1 MNYTIITDE
10 IKLKEFIEWLPEL
23 LPNEKYYLALFSRKK
38 YIKDISIKHTADKSQ
53 LKRFTSDKT
62 KLFNK
67 IKQLEVPYG
76 TYTLG
81 DTIIP
86 QESLALYITINPRD
100 MYKATINTMVKLAE
114 SIRDNN
120 VIMNPHQEALSEIH
134 KSKGRT
140 CYLDFDIDEGNEEV
154 LLGLIT
160 QIKTYVNEG
169 AITWLRTRGGLH
181 VLIDPSKVTHEYK
194 RGFYQG
200 ISSISQVDQKGDL
213 LIPVPGTFQGGFTP
227 CFVDY

>member
-10 IKLKEFIEWLPEL
+10 IKLKKFIKWLPEL

-38 YIKDISIKHTADKSQ
+38 YIKDINIKHTADKLQ

-67 IKQLEVPYG
+67 IKQLEVPYE
-76 TYTLG
+76 TYILG
-81 DTIIP
+81 EIIIP

-114 SIRDNN
+114 SIRDSN

-140 CYLDFDIDEGNEEV
+140 CYLDFDIDEQNEEV
-154 LLGLIT
+154 LLELIT
-160 QIKTYVNEG
+160 QIKTYVNED
-169 AITWLRTRGGLH
+169 AVTWLRTRGGLH
-181 VLIDPSKVTHEYK
+181 VLVDPSKVTHEYK
-194 RGFYQG
+194 REFYQG
-200 ISSISQVDQKGDL
+200 ISNISQVDQKGDL

>member
-1 MNYTIITDE
+1 MNYIIITDE

-38 YIKDISIKHTADKSQ
+38 YIKDISIKHIADKSQ

-86 QESLALYITINPRD
+86 QESLAFYITVNPRD
-100 MYKATINTMVKLAE
+100 MYKASINTIVKLAQ
-114 SIRDNN
+114 SIR
-120 VIMNPHQEALSEIH
+120 
-134 KSKGRT
+134 
-140 CYLDFDIDEGNEEV
+140 
-154 LLGLIT
+154 
-160 QIKTYVNEG
+160 
-169 AITWLRTRGGLH
+169 
-181 VLIDPSKVTHEYK
+181 VTADK
-194 RGFYQG
+194 
-200 ISSISQVDQKGDL
+200 
-213 LIPVPGTFQGGFTP
+213 
-227 CFVDY
+227 

>member
-10 IKLKEFIEWLPEL
+10 IKLKKFIKWLPEL

-38 YIKDISIKHTADKSQ
+38 YIKDINIKHTADKLQ

-76 TYTLG
+76 TYILG
-81 DTIIP
+81 EIIIP

-114 SIRDNN
+114 SIKDSN

-140 CYLDFDIDEGNEEV
+140 CYLDFDIDEQNEEV
-154 LLGLIT
+154 LLELIT
-160 QIKTYVNEG
+160 QIKTYVNED
-169 AITWLRTRGGLH
+169 AVTWLRTRGGLH
-181 VLIDPSKVTHEYK
+181 VLVDPSKVTHEYK

-200 ISSISQVDQKGDL
+200 ISNISQVDQKGDL